1 MNKSS
6 DYRRQEFIYKASI
19 HIFGFALY
27 TCWCFP
33 YDIHRSKLKR
43 KSFKC
48 FCFSYDSNRHLLLLH
63 SSQSLVVKSDRHLT
77 MMQYGKHFKHLAK
90 LPLPDF
96 ITTFKTCSYFFMLAF
111 FLGGSPH
118 LKEDSLVYNVTDR
131 QRLRTTSTGTV
142 HLRLG
147 VILRN
152 FDKHGVEV
160 T

>member
-1 MNKSS
+1 
-6 DYRRQEFIYKASI
+6 
-19 HIFGFALY
+19 
-27 TCWCFP
+27 
-33 YDIHRSKLKR
+33 
-43 KSFKC
+43 
-48 FCFSYDSNRHLLLLH
+48 
-63 SSQSLVVKSDRHLT
+63 
-77 MMQYGKHFKHLAK
+77 
-90 LPLPDF
+90 
-96 ITTFKTCSYFFMLAF
+96 MLAF

-131 QRLRTTSTGTV
+131 QRMRTTSTGTV